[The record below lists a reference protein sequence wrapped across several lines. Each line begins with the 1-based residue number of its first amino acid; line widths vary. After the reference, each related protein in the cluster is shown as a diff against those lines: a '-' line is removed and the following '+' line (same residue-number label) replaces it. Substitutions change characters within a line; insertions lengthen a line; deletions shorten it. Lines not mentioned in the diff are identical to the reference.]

1 MNYLFRCPSCGKQT
15 EIQMRMSEY
24 HADGHLCEC
33 GAELVRDLSD
43 ICTNYQIN
51 CTGFYSDHP
60 SR

>member
-15 EIQMRMSEY
+15 KIHMRMSEY
-24 HADGHLCEC
+24 SADGHLCEC

>member
-1 MNYLFRCPSCGKQT
+1 
-15 EIQMRMSEY
+15 MRMSEY